1 MFKAKPGR
9 IFAAILLAAVLS
21 LSSCH
26 IVPDPYGGKPR
37 KQARV
42 GSASFSP
49 TQDLIVISF
58 WSMKLNGIFLID
70 CSGKVVKWL
79 SQRTDDWACI
89 FPVFS
94 PDGERIA
101 FSGGDRKEYLNIY
114 LMDKDG
120 GNLKRLTFASAYDL
134 SPVFSHDG
142 QRIYF
147 IRHLSVSTREGV
159 TFYKG
164 DIHCVDLTTGVERH
178 LTNYKITA
186 LENISILPD
195 SRYAII
201 RSERLGKEGNT
212 CWKIDLDDPA
222 QKWPIVPDFS
232 RYAKTPWERFSKEP
246 NLYIDIIHPVVSA
259 DGRYMAFSWAN
270 PEARP
275 YPHDRQPQL
284 YVMDMKTMKP
294 RQLTFSKNSEA
305 WAVAISAKGDKIL
318 FSNRGHNLD
327 FGDSWLFERTN
338 LRMINR
344 DGTGLCNFSLDF
356 TAVAD
361 KPPARK

>member
-1 MFKAKPGR
+1 MFKAKPIS
-9 IFAAILLAAVLS
+9 IFVAIFLAAALG
-21 LSSCH
+21 LSSCY
-26 IVPDPYGGKPR
+26 IVPDPYGGRPR
-37 KQARV
+37 KQAMV
-42 GSASFSP
+42 ASANFSP

-79 SQRTDDWACI
+79 SQRTDKWGCG

-101 FSGGDRKEYLNIY
+101 FSGFEADGNSNIY

-120 GNLKRLTFASAYDL
+120 GNLRRLTFASAYDL
-134 SPVFSHDG
+134 YPIFSHDG
-142 QRIYF
+142 QRIFF

-159 TFYKG
+159 TFYDG
-164 DIHCVDLTTGVERH
+164 DIHCVDLATGVERQ

-186 LENISILPD
+186 LENLSILPD
-195 SRYAII
+195 ERHAII
-201 RSERLGKEGNT
+201 RSERLRGQGNT
-212 CWKIDLDDPA
+212 CWKIDLENPSL
-222 QKWPIVPDFS
+222 KWPIVPDFS
-232 RYAKTPWERFSKEP
+232 RYAKTPWDRFSKEP
-246 NLYIDIIHPVVSA
+246 HRYINILDPVVSA
-259 DGRYMAFSWAN
+259 DGRHMAFSWAN

-284 YVMDMKTMKP
+284 YIMDMQTMKP
-294 RQLTFSKNSEA
+294 RQLTFSKKSEA
-305 WAVAISAKGDKIL
+305 WAEAISTKGDKIL

-327 FGDSWLFERTN
+327 FGDSWLFESTN

-344 DGTGLCNFSLDF
+344 DGTGLCIFSLDF
-356 TAVAD
+356 SAVAD
-361 KPPARK
+361 KPPVRK